1 MMPMEFRLPSLG
13 ADMERATLTEWLKK
27 PGDPVHRGE
36 AIAVVETDKGLIDIE
51 SFDDAT
57 VTELV
62 VAPGTRIAVGT
73 VLARLSDQGP
83 AAAPAREGAA
93 ARPPSQLPS
102 ASAGAPAP
110 APTPPTAPAP
120 AAPTVTAPARARL
133 SPAARR
139 RAHELGLPPEAL
151 EQPALGGILHL
162 YDVERLAAEAKARA
176 SVATAPDVR
185 NAMRGVIGS
194 AMARAKREIPH
205 YYLGHALDFGAA
217 RAWLMH
223 YNAALPVRERLIE
236 SLLVVKAVALAAAR
250 LEGFNGYFRDGRFE
264 RSAAIHVGT
273 AIAVRGGGLVAPAL
287 LDADRK
293 DLKTLMREFSDLV
306 TRVRSGHMR
315 SSEFMT
321 ATITVTSLG
330 EDGVETIY
338 PIINPP
344 QVAIVGTGGVSE
356 RPWVHAGS
364 TAVRPVLNLTLAA
377 DHRVTD
383 GRIGSR
389 FLKTIGEL
397 LAAPEKL

>member
-1 MMPMEFRLPSLG
+1 MQIEFRLPSLG
-13 ADMERATLTEWLKK
+13 ADMERATLTQWLKK

-57 VTELV
+57 VMELV

-73 VLARLSDQGP
+73 VMARLSGEGT
-83 AAAPAREGAA
+83 AAAPGREGAA
-93 ARPPSQLPS
+93 ARAAPQPPP
-102 ASAGAPAP
+102 ATAGAPAP
-110 APTPPTAPAP
+110 APTPPVGLAP
-120 AAPTVTAPARARL
+120 AASTAAAPARARL

-151 EQPALGGILHL
+151 EQRARGGLLHVD
-162 YDVERLAAEAKARA
+162 DVERLAVEVKAQA
-176 SVATAPDVR
+176 AAAAPDAR
-185 NAMRGVIGS
+185 SAMRGVIGS

-205 YYLGHALDFGAA
+205 YYLAHALDFGAA
-217 RAWLMH
+217 REWLTR

-236 SLLVVKAVALAAAR
+236 GLLVVKAVALAAAR
-250 LEGFNGYFRDGRFE
+250 IEGFNGYFRDGRFE
-264 RSAAIHVGT
+264 RSSAIHVGT
-273 AIAVRGGGLVAPAL
+273 AIAMRGGGLVAPAL

-293 DLKTLMREFSDLV
+293 DLKTLMLEFSDLV
-306 TRVRSGHMR
+306 TRVRTGHMR

-344 QVAIVGTGGVSE
+344 QVAIVGTGCISE

-364 TAVRPVLNLTLAA
+364 MAARPVLDLTLAA

-389 FLKTIGEL
+389 FLKMVAEL

>member
-1 MMPMEFRLPSLG
+1 MQIEFRLPSLG
-13 ADMERATLTEWLKK
+13 ADMEHATLAQWLKK

-51 SFDDAT
+51 SFEDAT

-73 VLARLSDQGP
+73 VMAHLSAEGA
-83 AAAPAREGAA
+83 AAAPAREAAA
-93 ARPPSQLPS
+93 ARAVSQPPP

-110 APTPPTAPAP
+110 APKPPVAAAAAASTA
-120 AAPTVTAPARARL
+120 AAAARARL

-151 EQPALGGILHL
+151 EQHAPGAILHVE
-162 YDVERLAAEAKARA
+162 DVERLAAEVKAEA
-176 SVATAPDVR
+176 AVAAPDAR
-185 NAMRGVIGS
+185 SAMRGVIGS

-217 RAWLMH
+217 REWLTH

-236 SLLVVKAVALAAAR
+236 GLLVVKAVALAAAR
-250 LEGFNGYFRDGRFE
+250 IEGFNGYFRDGRFE
-264 RSAAIHVGT
+264 RSTAIHVGT
-273 AIAVRGGGLVAPAL
+273 AIAMRGGGLVAPAL

-293 DLKTLMREFSDLV
+293 DLKTLMLEFSDLV
-306 TRVRSGHMR
+306 TRVRTGHVR
-315 SSEFMT
+315 SSQFMT

-330 EDGVETIY
+330 EEGVEMIY

-344 QVAIVGTGGVSE
+344 QVAIVGSGCISE
-356 RPWVHAGS
+356 RPWVHAGGMA
-364 TAVRPVLNLTLAA
+364 TRPVLNLTLAA

-389 FLKTIGEL
+389 FLKMIAEL

>member
-1 MMPMEFRLPSLG
+1 MQIDFRLPSLG
-13 ADMERATLTEWLKK
+13 ADMEHATLAQWLKN
-27 PGDPVHRGE
+27 PGDPVQRGE

-51 SFDDAT
+51 SFDAAT

-62 VAPGTRIAVGT
+62 VAPGARIAVGT
-73 VLARLSDQGP
+73 VMARLSAERA
-83 AAAPAREGAA
+83 AAAPAYEGAA
-93 ARPPSQLPS
+93 GRAPSQPPP

-110 APTPPTAPAP
+110 ALKPPAPSARAAPAT
-120 AAPTVTAPARARL
+120 AAPVRARL

-151 EQPALGGILHL
+151 EQRAAGGILHVD
-162 YDVERLAAEAKARA
+162 DVERLAAEAKAQA
-176 SVATAPDVR
+176 SAATAPDAR
-185 NAMRGVIGS
+185 SAMRGLIGS

-205 YYLGHALDFGAA
+205 YYLGYALDFGAA
-217 RAWLMH
+217 REWLTH

-236 SLLVVKAVALAAAR
+236 GLLVVKAVALAAAR
-250 LEGFNGYFRDGRFE
+250 IEGFNGYFRDGRFA
-264 RSAAIHVGT
+264 RSTAIHVGT
-273 AIAVRGGGLVAPAL
+273 AIAIRGGGLVAPAL

-293 DLKTLMREFSDLV
+293 DLKTLMQEFSDLV
-306 TRVRSGHMR
+306 TRVRTGHMR

-344 QVAIVGTGGVSE
+344 QVAIVGTGCVSE

-364 TAVRPVLNLTLAA
+364 MAARPVLNLTLAA

-383 GRIGSR
+383 GRTGSR
-389 FLKTIGEL
+389 FLKTIAEL
-397 LAAPEKL
+397 LAAPETL